1 MSRPFHDIRPASE
14 NFPHHSSSAYGGSQ
28 KNIRCR
34 HILLTTDTV
43 GGVWTYALEL
53 AREFMN
59 HGRRVTLAT
68 MGAPLSAGQR
78 RQSAFLSPEH
88 MHESAF
94 RLEWMEDP
102 WHDLHRAGEW
112 LLRLEEAVNPDIIHL
127 NSFVHGMLP
136 WRAPL
141 VIAGHSCVLSWWRA
155 VKGCEASP
163 EWNRYRQAVQEG
175 LRSADMVVAPS
186 HWMLVALQSLYG
198 PLSSITTIY
207 NGRREG
213 LFISGRKEPF
223 LFTAGRLWD
232 EGKNITALTRIAPSL
247 AWPCYVAGE
256 CDAPGGSPARVASP
270 EALHVLGHISEQEL
284 ASWLARAAIYI
295 LPAKYEPFG
304 LSAVEAALAGCAL
317 VLGDI
322 PSLREIWGEAA
333 FFVPPDD
340 DQALHAALDR
350 LIREEP
356 LRLRLARRAQQ
367 RAQQFSSTQ
376 MARHYL
382 LLYEALVPHTHVNN
396 EARPCVL

>member
-1 MSRPFHDIRPASE
+1 MSRPLHDIRPPSKFFLP
-14 NFPHHSSSAYGGSQ
+14 NPRSARGRLQ
-28 KNIRCR
+28 KGNRCR

-59 HGRRVTLAT
+59 HDRQVTLAT
-68 MGAPLSAGQR
+68 MGAPLSPAQR
-78 RQSAFLSPEH
+78 RQAKFLPPGQI
-88 MHESAF
+88 HESEF

-112 LLRLEEAVNPDIIHL
+112 LLRLEEAVNPNLIHL
-127 NSFVHGMLP
+127 NNFVHGILP

-155 VKGCEASP
+155 VKGCEAPP

-186 HWMLVALQSLYG
+186 HWMLTALQSLYG
-198 PLSSITTIY
+198 PLSSMTTIY

-213 LFISGRKEPF
+213 LFFPGRKEPF

-232 EGKNITALTRIAPSL
+232 EGKNIAALTRIAPSL
-247 AWPCYVAGE
+247 AWPCYIAGE
-256 CDAPGGSPARVASP
+256 SAAPGQSSARSESPD
-270 EALHVLGHISEQEL
+270 ALHLLGHISEQEL

-333 FFVPPDD
+333 LFVPPDD

-356 LRLRLARRAQQ
+356 LRLRLAHRAQQ
-367 RAQQFSSTQ
+367 RAQQFSTTH
-376 MARHYL
+376 MAVNYL
-382 LLYEALVPHTHVNN
+382 LLYEALVQPKNGN
-396 EARPCVL
+396 REERPCAS